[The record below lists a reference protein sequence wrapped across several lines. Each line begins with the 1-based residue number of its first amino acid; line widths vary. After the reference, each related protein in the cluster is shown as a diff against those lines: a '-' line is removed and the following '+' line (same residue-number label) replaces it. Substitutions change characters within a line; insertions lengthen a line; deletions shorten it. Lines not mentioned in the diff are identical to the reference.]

1 MLENIALG
9 FSASL
14 SPVNIFYCLLGVTL
28 GTLVGV
34 LPGLGPVSSIAL
46 LLPLTYKINL
56 LSAIIMLSGIYYGV
70 QYGGTITSVLMNIP
84 GEAST
89 VVTCIDG
96 NQMAKK
102 GRAGAALGIAAF
114 GSFIA
119 GTFGIL
125 ILMLLAPPLAKLAL
139 LMGPPEYMALMTM
152 GLSLVIYL
160 SSKSMIK
167 SLMMGVLGLLLGT
180 VGLDPISG
188 QIRFGMGIRSLMDG
202 IDLAPMAMG
211 LFGLAEVLSL
221 MEERE
226 TPPFFL
232 QVKTKLR
239 EILPNRKDWRDSFL
253 PITRGSLTGF
263 LLGVLPGGGAVMAS
277 FLSYAMEKKL
287 SKHPERF
294 GTGAIEGVAGPES
307 SNNSAAIG
315 AFVPLLTLGIPANV
329 VMALLIGAFMIHG
342 VNPGPL
348 LLRDNQPLFWGIL
361 TSMYIGNVL
370 LLILNVPLIGLF
382 VKILKVPSGIMV
394 PLITMICFI
403 GAYNVNNNVSGILI
417 AIIFGLTGY
426 LMRRFQYDPAP
437 LVLAFVLGPLLEDS
451 LRQSLMLFRG
461 DMLGVIQR
469 PIALSLF
476 GLTFL
481 IFLSPLLRKRLRFGR
496 LKPVFG
502 GKAASKLKDTQ

>member
-1 MLENIALG
+1 MLENITLG

-46 LLPLTYKINL
+46 LLPLTYKTDL

-125 ILMLLAPPLAKLAL
+125 ILMVLAPPLAKIAL
-139 LMGPPEYMALMTM
+139 LMGPPEYTALMAM

-188 QIRFGMGIRSLMDG
+188 QIRFGIGIRTLMDG

-211 LFGLAEVLSL
+211 LFGLAEVLAL

-226 TPPFFL
+226 ARPSFL
-232 QVKTKLR
+232 HVKTKLR

-253 PITRGSLTGF
+253 PITRGSITGF

-277 FLSYAMEKKL
+277 FLSYAMEKRL

-348 LLRDNQPLFWGIL
+348 LLRDNQPLFWGII

-394 PLITMICFI
+394 PLITVICFI

-417 AIIFGLTGY
+417 AIIFGLAGY
-426 LMRRFQYDPAP
+426 LMRKFQYDPAP

-461 DMLGVIQR
+461 DVFGVMQR

-481 IFLSPLLRKRLRFGR
+481 IFLSPLLRKRLRFGH
-496 LKPVFG
+496 LNPVSG
-502 GKAASKLKDTQ
+502 EKVESELKDTQ

>member
-1 MLENIALG
+1 
-9 FSASL
+9 
-14 SPVNIFYCLLGVTL
+14 
-28 GTLVGV
+28 
-34 LPGLGPVSSIAL
+34 
-46 LLPLTYKINL
+46 
-56 LSAIIMLSGIYYGV
+56 
-70 QYGGTITSVLMNIP
+70 
-84 GEAST
+84 
-89 VVTCIDG
+89 
-96 NQMAKK
+96 
-102 GRAGAALGIAAF
+102 
-114 GSFIA
+114 
-119 GTFGIL
+119 
-125 ILMLLAPPLAKLAL
+125 
-139 LMGPPEYMALMTM
+139 
-152 GLSLVIYL
+152 
-160 SSKSMIK
+160 
-167 SLMMGVLGLLLGT
+167 
-180 VGLDPISG
+180 
-188 QIRFGMGIRSLMDG
+188 
-202 IDLAPMAMG
+202 
-211 LFGLAEVLSL
+211 
-221 MEERE
+221 
-226 TPPFFL
+226 
-232 QVKTKLR
+232 
-239 EILPNRKDWRDSFL
+239 
-253 PITRGSLTGF
+253 
-263 LLGVLPGGGAVMAS
+263 LGVLPGGGAVMAS

-348 LLRDNQPLFWGIL
+348 LLRDNQPLFWGII

-417 AIIFGLTGY
+417 AIIFGLAGY
-426 LMRRFQYDPAP
+426 LMRKFQYDPAP

-461 DMLGVIQR
+461 DVLGVMQR

-496 LKPVFG
+496 LKPVLG
-502 GKAASKLKDTQ
+502 EKAAGEL